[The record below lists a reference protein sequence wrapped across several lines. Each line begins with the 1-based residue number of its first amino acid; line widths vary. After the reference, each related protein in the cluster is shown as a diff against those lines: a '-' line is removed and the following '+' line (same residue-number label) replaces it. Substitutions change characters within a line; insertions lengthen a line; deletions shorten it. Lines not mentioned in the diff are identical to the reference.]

1 MASLAQLILRSF
13 QFLWTLL
20 TSALIGNVLAMIY
33 STSPASVNYCMF
45 VSAFSYILVLYGFA
59 AAIIESIAIPVVLI
73 VADTLGTIFSMVAG
87 IVLAARLRC
96 HSCSN
101 HDYLRST
108 SVTINTHHPEKQ
120 CRQLQASTA
129 FFWFLFA
136 CFAGSLILDIMGAGR
151 SMSTRRAGVRKPGP
165 AMAQV

>member
-20 TSALIGNVLAMIY
+20 TSALIGNVLSMIY

-101 HDYLRST
+101 HVGRTCS
-108 SVTINTHHPEKQ
+108 P
-120 CRQLQASTA
+120 QL
-129 FFWFLFA
+129 
-136 CFAGSLILDIMGAGR
+136 C
-151 SMSTRRAGVRKPGP
+151 VRG
-165 AMAQV
+165 